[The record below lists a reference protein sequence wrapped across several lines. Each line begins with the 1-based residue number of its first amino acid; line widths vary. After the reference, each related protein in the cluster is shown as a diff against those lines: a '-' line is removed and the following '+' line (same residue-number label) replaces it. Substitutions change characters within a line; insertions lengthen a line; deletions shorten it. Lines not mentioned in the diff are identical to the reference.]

1 MPLNITNNMTSNSK
15 KISQLELRRFMNAH
29 KRKALDSLKKI
40 ESPLAKYS
48 ENGELTC
55 IVCNSV
61 VKSEAVWS
69 VHINSKQHK
78 ENIAK
83 KTLPPSSQ
91 RKDIFI
97 EPSLP
102 VKKAVPSVPVVTKKP
117 KSILKNA
124 TPLPPTFFDDVKV
137 ESEVPAKKI
146 KLEKD
151 ESSSEVKT
159 ETTENDSEIAME
171 TDITRDTELPEGFFD
186 DPVLDA
192 KARNVEYK
200 DPVEEEWER
209 FQKEIKEETDLSA
222 KLIHED
228 TEDATV
234 QRQIEQIDEQISK
247 LSRVVQLEMK
257 KDEVKAKVLNKTE
270 IKKEDPSLEESDD
283 SDLEVEFDWRAKS
296 YLS

>member
-1 MPLNITNNMTSNSK
+1 MPLNINNNMTTNSK
-15 KISQLELRRFMNAH
+15 KISQFELRKFMNAH
-29 KRKALDSLKKI
+29 KRRALESLKKI

-48 ENGELTC
+48 ANGELTC
-55 IVCNSV
+55 IVCSSV

-69 VHINSKQHK
+69 IHINSKQHK
-78 ENIAK
+78 ENIARKNAPVPPPQKQESLTVETETLK
-83 KTLPPSSQ
+83 K
-91 RKDIFI
+91 
-97 EPSLP
+97 PSLP
-102 VKKAVPSVPVVTKKP
+102 SATKRP

-124 TPLPPTFFDDVKV
+124 TPLPPTFFDDVKI
-137 ESEVPAKKI
+137 ESEVPTKKV
-146 KLEKD
+146 KLEEID
-151 ESSSEVKT
+151 
-159 ETTENDSEIAME
+159 TTEEPKEITEDGNETPME
-171 TDITRDTELPEGFFD
+171 TDVTRDSELPEGFFD

-270 IKKEDPSLEESDD
+270 IKKEDPSLEDSDD
-283 SDLEVEFDWRAKS
+283 SDLDVEFDWRAKS